1 MDCSGRRRV
10 RPLGS
15 LLLRPEE
22 AAPSQRQ
29 TGPDQQRDAGRR
41 NAGDGLTD
49 NPEHRARVREP
60 QPEAD
65 AGSPAVRLAGGPRGE
80 RAARLIER
88 QVGPLRRLPSGTV
101 IDLHGQGGVIS
112 IGNPK
117 CQPAPPGRFRGG
129 TIQERL
135 VADPLHGGRR
145 RLTTADRR
153 GGGSTP
159 PDWRLFTNRDMNQVA
174 YPAIR
179 DHRAAEDDDR
189 TCQISQAADR
199 RAPSLGSLCDPLE
212 ERSEVAPGCPCGRFL
227 AATVETESQSHH
239 VDALGGLRPADG
251 PALRVDVLD
260 TATGAWSA
268 GPDLPEAGRLQG
280 FGVAATSHDGR
291 IFISQADG
299 KVYRLAD
306 SGNAWKQA
314 ATLEHPRFM
323 HRLVPFDG
331 YLLGVGGSARG
342 GHLTAIDVVRPAAG
356 EDDAGDRSGAS
367 RWPGFRGGA
376 DTNVSRAARLPLTW
390 SDESVAWRAKTPGF
404 GQSSPVIWD
413 GIVFLTSIE
422 GAMKETL
429 WVSAVSLDDGSERW
443 RRSFEAS
450 ERLEWNDYVSKGAP
464 TPAVDADRLY
474 AFFASGD
481 LLALTHDGDTVWHR
495 NLSGDYGSVG
505 GNHGVGSSVLLT
517 DRAVV
522 VLLTRRT
529 YSYLLAVAPDTGD
542 TLWKA
547 DREAGVAWSTP
558 VLTPDGDEIVVS
570 AAGRIEGF
578 DPDTGT
584 LRWSFT
590 DLEGN
595 YVASPTI
602 TDDLVIVGG
611 LRVAANLA
619 LHRPE
624 AGALEGDAVAWTAG
638 SASNFGSPFAYRDC
652 VYWVNPAGAARCLA
666 PDSGTVQWTH
676 RLPASTWATP
686 LGHDNLVYF
695 FTTKGITQVLR
706 ASAAAPEVV
715 ATNHLSVDAP
725 VTGFAAVD
733 DAIVIR
739 AGDDVIRVG
748 GAAD

>member
-1 MDCSGRRRV
+1 MTRPTLLAVALLVAACLPAAAQDNTLDGWRPPDLIDAVASFGAAVHDGALYVYGGHVGRVHAHSIENISPGFRRLV
-10 RPLGS
+10 LEGGQTWEDLP
-15 LLLRPEE
+15 
-22 AAPSQRQ
+22 
-29 TGPDQQRDAGRR
+29 TGPLLQGTVLVSDGVYIYRVGGMTATNATAAEPEVLRSSRSAARYDVSAARWDPLPDLPAGRSSHDAVV
-41 NAGDGLTD
+41 AGGTLYVVGGW
-49 NPEHRARVREP
+49 ELRGRAQERVW
-60 QPEAD
+60 AD
-65 AGSPAVRLAGGPRGE
+65 AVLALDLDGGTAWREIPAPFKRRALAAGTAGGR
-80 RAARLIER
+80 I
-88 QVGPLRRLPSGTV
+88 
-101 IDLHGQGGVIS
+101 
-112 IGNPK
+112 
-117 CQPAPPGRFRGG
+117 
-129 TIQERL
+129 
-135 VADPLHGGRR
+135 
-145 RLTTADRR
+145 
-153 GGGSTP
+153 
-159 PDWRLFTNRDMNQVA
+159 
-174 YPAIR
+174 Y
-179 DHRAAEDDDR
+179 
-189 TCQISQAADR
+189 
-199 RAPSLGSLCDPLE
+199 
-212 ERSEVAPGCPCGRFL
+212 
-227 AATVETESQSHH
+227 
-239 VDALGGLRPADG
+239 ALGGLRPAAG
-251 PALRVDVLD
+251 AALRVDVLD
-260 TATGAWSA
+260 TVTGAWSA

-299 KVYRLAD
+299 KVYRLTD

-331 YLLGVGGSARG
+331 YLLAVGGSARG
-342 GHLTAIDVVRPAAG
+342 GHVTTLDVVQPAG
-356 EDDAGDRSGAS
+356 EQVGDAGAEQGAS

-390 SDESVAWRAKTPGF
+390 SDASVAWRATTPGF

-413 GIVFLTSIE
+413 GTVFLTSIE

-558 VLTPDGDEIVVS
+558 VFTPDGDEIVVS

>member
-1 MDCSGRRRV
+1 MTRPTLLAVALLVAACLPAAAQDNTLDGWRPPDLIDAVASFGAAVHDGALYVYGGHVGRVHAHSIENISPGFRRLV
-10 RPLGS
+10 L
-15 LLLRPEE
+15 E
-22 AAPSQRQ
+22 AGQTWEDLP
-29 TGPDQQRDAGRR
+29 TGPLLQGTVLVSDGVYIYRVGGMTATNATAAEPEVLRSSRSAARYDVSAARWDPLPDLPAGRSSHDAVV
-41 NAGDGLTD
+41 AGGTLYVVGGW
-49 NPEHRARVREP
+49 ELRGRAQERVW
-60 QPEAD
+60 AD
-65 AGSPAVRLAGGPRGE
+65 AVLALDLDGGTAWREIPAPFKRRALAAGTAGGR
-80 RAARLIER
+80 I
-88 QVGPLRRLPSGTV
+88 
-101 IDLHGQGGVIS
+101 
-112 IGNPK
+112 
-117 CQPAPPGRFRGG
+117 
-129 TIQERL
+129 
-135 VADPLHGGRR
+135 
-145 RLTTADRR
+145 
-153 GGGSTP
+153 
-159 PDWRLFTNRDMNQVA
+159 
-174 YPAIR
+174 Y
-179 DHRAAEDDDR
+179 
-189 TCQISQAADR
+189 
-199 RAPSLGSLCDPLE
+199 
-212 ERSEVAPGCPCGRFL
+212 
-227 AATVETESQSHH
+227 
-239 VDALGGLRPADG
+239 ALGGLRPAAG
-251 PALRVDVLD
+251 AALRVDVLD
-260 TATGAWSA
+260 TVTGAWSA

-299 KVYRLAD
+299 KVYRLTD

-331 YLLGVGGSARG
+331 YLLAVGGSARG
-342 GHLTAIDVVRPAAG
+342 GHVTTLDVVQPAG
-356 EDDAGDRSGAS
+356 EQVGDAGAEQGAS

-390 SDESVAWRAKTPGF
+390 SDASVAWRATTPGF

-413 GIVFLTSIE
+413 GTVFLTSIE

-558 VLTPDGDEIVVS
+558 VFTPDGDEIVVS